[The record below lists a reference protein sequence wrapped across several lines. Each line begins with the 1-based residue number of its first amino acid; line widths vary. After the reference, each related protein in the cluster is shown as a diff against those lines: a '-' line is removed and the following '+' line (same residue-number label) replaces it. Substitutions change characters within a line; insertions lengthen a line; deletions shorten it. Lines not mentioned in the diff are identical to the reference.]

1 LTSRSFD
8 FRGNDRFQLLQ
19 TLGQG
24 GMGVVYQAFDRK
36 RKSVVALKMLSNM
49 GGDALLRFKNEFR
62 ALADLQHPNLVS
74 LGELMSDGEHWFFT
88 MELVPGVDFLA
99 HVGQG
104 RQRAAAPAAATVG
117 EPGFDEERLRASL
130 AQLARGLMAL
140 HRASKVHRDIKPS
153 NVLVTLEGRVVL
165 LDFGFAVDT
174 VGGQQKSDV
183 SVVGTVDYMAPE
195 QAASK
200 PVGPEAALERLE
212 HGARPEEVRAAAA
225 RAEAAAAAAQ
235 EARSGARSE
244 EIAGARA
251 RLETAQAA
259 ADKAELD
266 AQRVA
271 RLRAAGAISQADA
284 DAAALALR
292 SALAQRDV
300 QARALDQLSNGV
312 RVEQR
317 RAASARASEAAASAQ
332 LVAGGARAEDL
343 KAARA
348 QVDAARGRLQQVQV
362 MLEELT
368 IRAPRDARVES
379 LDLRP
384 GDLLQPSA
392 PAATLLEAGQLYVR
406 IYVPETLLGRI
417 RVGQEVYV
425 KVDSFRRTFAGVVEH
440 IASVGEYSPRNL
452 QTADERANQVFATRI
467 GLKEGDGVL
476 RAGMAAS
483 IQVSR

>member
-1 LTSRSFD
+1 MSRL
-8 FRGNDRFQLLQ
+8 RKLVPLLLL
-19 TLGQG
+19 LGLG
-24 GMGVVYQAFDRK
+24 GAYAGYRWW
-36 RKSVVALKMLSNM
+36 LSHQPYTWSGTVEARAITVGSRV
-49 GGDALLRFKNEFR
+49 GGRVKDVMVRE
-62 ALADLQHPNLVS
+62 
-74 LGELMSDGEHWFFT
+74 GELCKQ
-88 MELVPGVDFLA
+88 
-99 HVGQG
+99 GQ
-104 RQRAAAPAAATVG
+104 A
-117 EPGFDEERLRASL
+117 
-130 AQLARGLMAL
+130 
-140 HRASKVHRDIKPS
+140 
-153 NVLVTLEGRVVL
+153 LVTLEPGDWL
-165 LDFGFAVDT
+165 AQELIAKAQLAQT
-174 VGGQQKSDV
+174 
-183 SVVGTVDYMAPE
+183 
-195 QAASK
+195 
-200 PVGPEAALERLE
+200 EAALERLE

-425 KVDSFRRTFAGVVEH
+425 KVDSFGRTFAGVVEH